1 MSHTYVPAN
10 CCFCYLWSISKTN
23 VEVLTQLKCV
33 FCLKNH
39 GFNSEARRGNYY
51 TFYIEVTGA
60 LVFTTPLLNHLS
72 PDWLSF
78 INWRFKEQGVG
89 LNVHI
94 RDIHSQWFT
103 HSKSINTSL
112 SIWSSLL
119 TTGSQGL
126 RLHALTSLLEALA
139 MFNMSIW
146 HWNMCSH
153 SLIWFCFRHQIY
165 QSWRNTL
172 QSYVCWRGIGCPP
185 EVTLLLWAALILGI
199 HPTRCFCACARHE
212 IKWQTV
218 LPLWMWPTS
227 IV

>member
-146 HWNMCSH
+146 HWNMFPFTHLVLFQAPNLPVLKKHPSVLCVLAWHRLSTRGH
-153 SLIWFCFRHQIY
+153 SATLSSLDSGNPSYPLFLRMRT
-165 QSWRNTL
+165 SRN
-172 QSYVCWRGIGCPP
+172 
-185 EVTLLLWAALILGI
+185 
-199 HPTRCFCACARHE
+199 
-212 IKWQTV
+212 
-218 LPLWMWPTS
+218 
-227 IV
+227 

>member
-1 MSHTYVPAN
+1 MWEIRLCFIPPSCLKPRHPSPGDAAMCATCQTHWITSLHMSHTYVPAN

-33 FCLKNH
+33 FCLKNP
-39 GFNSEARRGNYY
+39 GFNYY

-126 RLHALTSLLEALA
+126 HLHALTSLLEALA

-153 SLIWFCFRHQIY
+153 SLIWFV
-165 QSWRNTL
+165 SGTK
-172 QSYVCWRGIGCPP
+172 STSP
-185 EVTLLLWAALILGI
+185 EETPFSLM
-199 HPTRCFCACARHE
+199 CAGVA
-212 IKWQTV
+212 
-218 LPLWMWPTS
+218 
-227 IV
+227 